1 MRQLVVMGSAIL
13 VVVIYAC
20 NGNQDANPK
29 SGNAAE
35 TEMKGTSKAKF
46 KPFNNVE
53 DIRVKLSAV
62 GIGELSRWQADGMG
76 SYRSITP
83 YYQIGTGVPP
93 NTIACYLQS
102 NDSSFIQTLKIVL
115 TINNSD
121 RKSARSKLGTVIGK
135 TYEALGMEA
144 DTKIISELKWGKELS
159 AEAETYR
166 AGTKVE
172 TSPVE
177 TWTFL
182 FQTK

>member
-1 MRQLVVMGSAIL
+1 MRQLVVMGLVFL

-20 NGNQDANPK
+20 SGNQDANPK
-29 SGNAAE
+29 SGNAAA
-35 TEMKGTSKAKF
+35 TEMKSALKAKF

-53 DIRVKLSAV
+53 DIRLKLSAV
-62 GIGELSRWQADGMG
+62 GLGELSRWQADGTG

-83 YYQIGTGVPP
+83 YYQVGAGVPP

-115 TINNSD
+115 TINNAD
-121 RKSARSKLGTVIGK
+121 RKSALSKLGSVIGK
-135 TYEALGMEA
+135 TYQALHLEA
-144 DTKIISELKWGKELS
+144 DTKIISTLKGGKELR

-172 TSPVE
+172 ISPTE